1 MLFFATM
8 AIRKKDLQAKICIG
22 FKKIL
27 AKFVTWEYGRINK
40 NTINSKN
47 YTLSVP
53 RLLRSQ
59 KLLKAKLLNKNL
71 WKILLHKEMLTKI
84 N

>member
-1 MLFFATM
+1 MLFFAIT
-8 AIRKKDLQAKICIG
+8 AIRKKDLQVKICIG

-27 AKFVTWEYGRINK
+27 GKFVIWEYGRINK

-59 KLLKAKLLNKNL
+59 AA
-71 WKILLHKEMLTKI
+71 EG
-84 N
+84 